1 MVSVCT
7 LNFVFTEYYSN
18 NTVIKNAY
26 SLALRKGQARL
37 KDLQVQL
44 VGAENT
50 GKTCLISSFLDEE
63 FVEGQ
68 AATDGADVEV
78 CKISSRNW
86 TRSTDCDKTNYLHN
100 VFVQYFR
107 GNAFKH
113 MIMQSLVKP
122 ELKSTSCSKCEASS
136 SSVAMAHK
144 SSCGTPLADHEND
157 LTKAESTKETQTP
170 MQYDLIAVFW
180 DFAGQAIFH
189 NSHSAFISD
198 SGVIMI
204 TFNASMKLTDKIV
217 PREGS
222 HQPPE
227 CHTTISSIHY
237 WLQVVH
243 SMCSVQENVLLVGT
257 HIDKL
262 HDDIEE
268 ARKIAKNTI
277 LPQLHEELK
286 FKLYTCHLAGFRN
299 QYKRYTKLNLKYA
312 LEKCCFFV
320 SNKCRDKGIHRLRA
334 VAIEVGTSLQK
345 KQPIYFLKIEQ
356 ALMQL
361 KEPIISRS
369 QMLDLV
375 TKNTFALPENSQEF
389 EGTLRYFHDKRIILH
404 FSHIESLKNVVIL
417 SPHWLAKLFG
427 YVIAA
432 DSFEIGND
440 AEVNKASE
448 RLHKYGILHD
458 CLLQHMLKKFQ
469 SEYPGAIQVT
479 EQQVVDILLH
489 FHLVARITKEAWF
502 SEEGFPSPPG
512 RGDTFIVPCLVPRE
526 NLNTIK
532 NIPKTKQERIIYYQF
547 SSQFVPVYLLNQL
560 ITDCI
565 CRNVK
570 RNSRLLW

>member
-1 MVSVCT
+1 MA
-7 LNFVFTEYYSN
+7 F
-18 NTVIKNAY
+18 K
-26 SLALRKGQARL
+26 KGQAKL

-68 AATDGADVEV
+68 AATAGADVDV
-78 CKISSRNW
+78 CKISSKNW
-86 TRSTDCDKTNYLHN
+86 TRSSDCDKTNYLDK
-100 VFVQYFR
+100 VFAQYFR
-107 GNAFKH
+107 GNAFKYL
-113 MIMQSLVKP
+113 IMQNIVKP
-122 ELKSTSCSKCEASS
+122 QPKSIASS
-136 SSVAMAHK
+136 NESATSLATEHKTVSTGASSASLTV
-144 SSCGTPLADHEND
+144 ND
-157 LTKAESTKETQTP
+157 LTEDLEKQGLQSQSADSIQTP
-170 MQYDLIAVFW
+170 MQYDQLAVFW
-180 DFAGQAIFH
+180 DFAGQVIFH

-217 PREGS
+217 PREGYL
-222 HQPPE
+222 QPPE

-237 WLQVVH
+237 WLQIVH
-243 SMCSVQENVLLVGT
+243 STCSVQENVLLVGT

-262 HDDIEE
+262 HDDIDE

-286 FKLYTCHLAGFRN
+286 SKPYICHLAAGFR
-299 QYKRYTKLNLKYA
+299 YNLECI
-312 LEKCCFFV
+312 LERCCFFV
-320 SNKCRDKGIHRLRA
+320 SNKCRDKEIHHLRMIA
-334 VAIEVGTSLQK
+334 FKVGTALQK
-345 KQPIYFLKIEQ
+345 KQPIYFLKIER
-356 ALMQL
+356 ALMQHN
-361 KEPIISRS
+361 EPVISKS

-375 TKNTFALPENSQEF
+375 TKNTSGLGKIGKSSLEF
-389 EGTLRYFHDKRIILH
+389 KGTLKYFHDRRIILH
-404 FSHIESLKNVVIL
+404 FSEIESFKDVVIL

-440 AEVNKASE
+440 AEVNNASE

-469 SEYPGAIQVT
+469 SEYPAVVQVKKR
-479 EQQVVDILLH
+479 QVVDILLH
-489 FHLVARITKEAWF
+489 FRLVARITKKAWF
-502 SEEGFPSPPG
+502 NEEGFFSVSDN
-512 RGDTFIVPCLVPRE
+512 GDTFIVPCLVHQE
-526 NLNTIK
+526 DTK
-532 NIPKTKQERIIYYQF
+532 NIPNTTQERIVYFQF
-547 SSQFVPVYLLNQL
+547 RNRFVPVNLLNQL
-560 ITDCI
+560 IADCI